1 MPTFYAVKMPQP
13 DNAPR
18 RALFVDVLVVFS
30 ALAVVFLHANAI
42 FWTRPQGRL
51 WLTSNIIESV
61 CYFAVPVFFMISG
74 YTLLDY
80 RARYDTKAFLRK
92 RMQRTLIP
100 FLFWSLFGF
109 CYVWWYHGALPDDSA
124 SRIIEGILTHR
135 YIDIYWFFMP
145 LFAVYLSLPLFG
157 LIPAEKQPRVF
168 AYLIGYAFV
177 SFSLLPF
184 LRNISGIDYDWQIH
198 SPVSAGFLLYALLG
212 YYLGKWP
219 PARRWRLLIYA
230 LGMGGLLLH
239 CLGTI
244 LLSPPDKV
252 NELFK
257 GYLNFPCVLY
267 AAALF
272 LWARQHDWSWL
283 ARGGVARL
291 LTACRNAAL
300 GVYVLHIYFIWQ
312 MHEYFPQA
320 KQVIGFRIFG
330 ALAIFILCVLIASL
344 IRKLPL
350 LRALIP

>member
-1 MPTFYAVKMPQP
+1 
-13 DNAPR
+13 
-18 RALFVDVLVVFS
+18 
-30 ALAVVFLHANAI
+30 
-42 FWTRPQGRL
+42 
-51 WLTSNIIESV
+51 
-61 CYFAVPVFFMISG
+61 MISG

-109 CYVWWYHGALPDDSA
+109 CYVWWYHGVPPDDSP

>member
-1 MPTFYAVKMPQP
+1 M
-13 DNAPR
+13 
-18 RALFVDVLVVFS
+18 
-30 ALAVVFLHANAI
+30 
-42 FWTRPQGRL
+42 
-51 WLTSNIIESV
+51 
-61 CYFAVPVFFMISG
+61 
-74 YTLLDY
+74 
-80 RARYDTKAFLRK
+80 
-92 RMQRTLIP
+92 
-100 FLFWSLFGF
+100 
-109 CYVWWYHGALPDDSA
+109 
-124 SRIIEGILTHR
+124 
-135 YIDIYWFFMP
+135 
-145 LFAVYLSLPLFG
+145 
-157 LIPAEKQPRVF
+157 
-168 AYLIGYAFV
+168 
-177 SFSLLPF
+177 
-184 LRNISGIDYDWQIH
+184 
-198 SPVSAGFLLYALLG
+198 
-212 YYLGKWP
+212 
-219 PARRWRLLIYA
+219 
-230 LGMGGLLLH
+230 
-239 CLGTI
+239 
-244 LLSPPDKV
+244 

>member
-1 MPTFYAVKMPQP
+1 
-13 DNAPR
+13 
-18 RALFVDVLVVFS
+18 
-30 ALAVVFLHANAI
+30 
-42 FWTRPQGRL
+42 
-51 WLTSNIIESV
+51 
-61 CYFAVPVFFMISG
+61 
-74 YTLLDY
+74 
-80 RARYDTKAFLRK
+80 
-92 RMQRTLIP
+92 
-100 FLFWSLFGF
+100 
-109 CYVWWYHGALPDDSA
+109 
-124 SRIIEGILTHR
+124 
-135 YIDIYWFFMP
+135 
-145 LFAVYLSLPLFG
+145 
-157 LIPAEKQPRVF
+157 
-168 AYLIGYAFV
+168 
-177 SFSLLPF
+177 
-184 LRNISGIDYDWQIH
+184 
-198 SPVSAGFLLYALLG
+198 
-212 YYLGKWP
+212 
-219 PARRWRLLIYA
+219 
-230 LGMGGLLLH
+230 MGGLLLH

-267 AAALF
+267 AASLF

-283 ARGGVARL
+283 ARGCVARL